1 MILLC
6 VHANTFYGKSAKLQP
21 QNINH
26 ASPPKIKY
34 LLLVVVVLVVVVIY
48 IYLFGVIVWVK
59 LVSLERLL
67 LVTDV

>member
-1 MILLC
+1 MQTL
-6 VHANTFYGKSAKLQP
+6 FYRKSAKLQP

-26 ASPPKIKY
+26 ASQY
-34 LLLVVVVLVVVVIY
+34 VLLLLLVVVVLVLVVIY